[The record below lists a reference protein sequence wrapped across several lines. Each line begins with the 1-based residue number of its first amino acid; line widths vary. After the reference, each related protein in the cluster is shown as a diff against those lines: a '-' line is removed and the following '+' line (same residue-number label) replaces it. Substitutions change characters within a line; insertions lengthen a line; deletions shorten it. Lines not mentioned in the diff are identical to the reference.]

1 MKVEHILLPTDLSD
15 EARRA
20 YVTAASL
27 ARDTGA
33 KITLLSIVE
42 DLKVTPHGAP
52 FAPPIGDPDAPQE
65 AKALLGQ
72 LATERDLI
80 DAKLDVQCDTAI
92 GEDLGET
99 IAWYAKDKGCD
110 MVVMSTHGRSGF
122 RRMILGSVAE
132 QVLRHSDVPVLCVPH
147 VED

>member
-1 MKVEHILLPTDLSD
+1 MKVAHILLPTDLSD

-20 YVTAASL
+20 YATAASL

-33 KITLLSIVE
+33 MITLLSIVE
-42 DLKVTPHGAP
+42 DLKVIPHGAP

-65 AKALLGQ
+65 AEALRKQ
-72 LATERDLI
+72 LAGERELI
-80 DAKLDVQCDTAI
+80 DAEVEVTCDTAI

-110 MVVMSTHGRSGF
+110 MVLMSTHGRTGF

-132 QVLRHSDVPVLCVPH
+132 QVLRHSGVPVLCVPH
-147 VED
+147 QED

>member
-33 KITLLSIVE
+33 KITLLSVVE
-42 DLKVTPHGAP
+42 DLKVIPHGAP

-65 AKALLGQ
+65 AQALLEQ
-72 LATERDLI
+72 LADERRLL
-80 DAKLDVQCDTAI
+80 DAKLNVVYDTAI

-99 IAWYAKDKGCD
+99 IAWYANEKGCD

-132 QVLRHSDVPVLCVPH
+132 QVLRHSGVPVLCVPH
-147 VED
+147 QDD